1 MKRLILVIAAVLYI
15 LWPLDLIPDVV
26 PIAGWADD
34 LVVLLLALN
43 QTRGMLRGESS
54 NKATSRTGRGP
65 VVNVTPT
72 R

>member
-34 LVVLLLALN
+34 IVVLLLALN
-43 QTRGMLRGESS
+43 QARGLLRGKTPDKVSPAS
-54 NKATSRTGRGP
+54 GRRT
-65 VVNVTPT
+65 VVDVSPT

>member
-43 QTRGMLRGESS
+43 QARGMLRGESS
-54 NKATSRTGRGP
+54 GQSSPRAGRRT
-65 VVNVTPT
+65 VVDITPT